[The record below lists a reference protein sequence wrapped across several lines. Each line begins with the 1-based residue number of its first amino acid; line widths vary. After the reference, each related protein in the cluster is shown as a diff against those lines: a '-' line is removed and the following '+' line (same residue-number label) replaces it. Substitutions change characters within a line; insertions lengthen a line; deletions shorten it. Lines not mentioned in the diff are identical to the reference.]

1 MLMDEGK
8 LREFVA
14 SSSCFKRIATVISFD
29 RREIISQGKL
39 EHQEGRRSNRN
50 SIYQDKYNREK
61 EISRTRMFHWQI
73 LENL

>member
-39 EHQEGRRSNRN
+39 EHQEGRRSNRKIVFIRIN
-50 SIYQDKYNREK
+50 ITEKKKYPEPECFTGK
-61 EISRTRMFHWQI
+61 F
-73 LENL
+73 